1 MSGESLSSRPDQPAV
16 ERGSPPESG
25 SQPENAGPVDLRLVA
40 LTPSR
45 SHLVLEDSAARQYRV
60 PVDERLAAALRTT
73 TTRDRPGQLEIALES
88 QLSPREIQARIRAG
102 HSVDEVARAAGISAD
117 RVERYAGPVVAER
130 EHVVEQALRAPGRR
144 ASAGSAPSLGELV
157 QTRLGAQEAVA
168 EATEWDAWR
177 GDDDTRWTVR
187 LAYLAGDRARTAIWT
202 FDPRS
207 RVLTPADDEARWL
220 VDDEAGERQ
229 ETPATPVRR
238 LSPVPTADEPLASPA
253 DEVYDREADEARARE
268 EAAQRAAVPARPAN
282 ARHARRP
289 AVPAWDDIMFG
300 PRRRD

>member
-1 MSGESLSSRPDQPAV
+1 MSGESLSSRPDQPDA
-16 ERGSPPESG
+16 ERDSTTQRS
-25 SQPENAGPVDLRLVA
+25 GPVDLRLVA

-45 SHLVLEDSAARQYRV
+45 SHLVLEDSAARQYHV

-102 HSVDEVARAAGISAD
+102 HSVEEVARAAGISAD

-157 QTRLGAQEAVA
+157 QSRLGAQGAVA

-177 GDDDTRWTVR
+177 GDDDARWTVR
-187 LAYLAGDRARTAIWT
+187 LAYLAGDRARTATWT
-202 FDPRS
+202 FDPRG

-238 LSPVPTADEPLASPA
+238 LSPVPTADEPLASRA
-253 DEVYDREADEARARE
+253 DEVYDREADEARAHE
-268 EAAQRAAVPARPAN
+268 EAEQRAAVPARPAS